1 MARRTKQRE
10 LTPQERVREREV
22 ADRVERARRADPPLA
37 TQWYVQAGELANQL
51 GLDTAG
57 VLDMFAEMVQLHVYA
72 GSPRDVAEPIAWQ
85 QTEEI
90 LVGIAAQRRGAA
102 A

>member
-1 MARRTKQRE
+1 MARRAKQRE
-10 LTPQERVREREV
+10 LTPQARVREREV
-22 ADRVERARRADPPLA
+22 ADRVERARRADPPLE
-37 TQWYVQAGELANQL
+37 TRWYVVAGELARQL

-57 VLDMFAEMVQLHVYA
+57 VLDMFAELVQLHVYS
-72 GSPRDVAEPIAWQ
+72 GSTRDVAEPIAWQ

-90 LVGIAAQRRGAA
+90 LVGIAAQRAGAA